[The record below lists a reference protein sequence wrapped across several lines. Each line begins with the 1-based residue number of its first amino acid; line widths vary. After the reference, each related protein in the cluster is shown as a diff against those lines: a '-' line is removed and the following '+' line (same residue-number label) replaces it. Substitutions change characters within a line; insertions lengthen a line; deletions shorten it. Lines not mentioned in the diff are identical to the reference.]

1 MRLMKMLAIALA
13 TTVVAGCFT
22 SPGQGRG
29 GQSSS
34 LVEYLYPD
42 GQRPPEQDAGIPTLH
57 IPLRVG
63 VAFVP
68 TDSGRGIPDATQ
80 VELLGKVKAAFEK
93 ESFIKEIVI
102 IPDNYLR
109 GGRGFDTLSQV
120 SRLFDLDVMAM
131 VSYDQVTSLADN
143 KASIFYWTIVG
154 AYVIP
159 GSDNSVQTFVD
170 TAVFDMP
177 TRKLLFRAPGI
188 SKIASSS
195 TLVNAS
201 AELQRNEA
209 SGFQVAVDDMNKN
222 LAVELGR
229 FQERIKTENV
239 ARVASANGEGGGG
252 SSGWA
257 FLLPGLALLRLR
269 LQPRGPARPSLAAR
283 NRRDLR

>member
-1 MRLMKMLAIALA
+1 MQFPRLVAIVLAMA
-13 TTVVAGCFT
+13 VVAGCFT

-42 GQRPPEQDAGIPTLH
+42 GERPPEQDAAIPTLRV
-57 IPLRVG
+57 PLRVG

-68 TDSGRGIPDATQ
+68 TESGRGIPDATQ
-80 VELLGKVKAAFEK
+80 AELLGKVKAAFQK

-120 SRLFDLDVMAM
+120 SRLFDVDVMAL

-170 TAVFDMP
+170 TAVFDVP

-201 AELQRNEA
+201 AELQKNEA
-209 SGFQVAVDDMNKN
+209 SGLQVAVDDMNSN

-239 ARVASANGEGGGG
+239 ARVTSANGEGGGG

-257 FLLPGLALLRLR
+257 FLLPGLALLWLRPRLR
-269 LQPRGPARPSLAAR
+269 EPVRFSQRARRPRGPR
-283 NRRDLR
+283 

>member
-1 MRLMKMLAIALA
+1 VTMFRMFAIALVTCA
-13 TTVVAGCFT
+13 VTACFT
-22 SPGQGRG
+22 APGQGRG

-42 GQRPPEQDAGIPTLH
+42 GERPPPQSAEIPTLRV
-57 IPLRVG
+57 PLRVG

-68 TDSGRGIPDATQ
+68 GDRGRGIPEATQ
-80 VELLGKVKAAFEK
+80 MELLGKVKAAFEK

-109 GGRGFDTLSQV
+109 GGRGFDTLAQV
-120 SRLFDLDVMAM
+120 SRLFDVEVMAL

-143 KASIFYWTIVG
+143 KASVFYWTIVG

-188 SKIASSS
+188 SRVASSS

-201 AELQRNEA
+201 AELEKNEA
-209 SGFQVAVDDMNKN
+209 SGFQSAVDDMNRN
-222 LAVELGR
+222 LAAELTR

-239 ARVASANGEGGGG
+239 ARVANSNGEEGGG
-252 SSGWA
+252 SAGWA
-257 FLLPGLALLRLR
+257 FLLPGLVLLWRR
-269 LQPRGPARPSLAAR
+269 
-283 NRRDLR
+283 RRDPDHHSPTLRSPRCRR